1 MSEVVFQI
9 LRWVEAFFLLYLL
22 LYASYLFLS
31 VAMGA
36 WRLYHQD
43 RMRTIKNELKHD
55 FYFPVS
61 VLVPAHNEEVTI
73 LDNVKSLLDLD
84 YQLYEVIVI
93 DDGSGDETSQVLID
107 YFHMREVSR
116 PIRLSIPCKS
126 IEAVYEAPDTRVR
139 LTLLRKE
146 NGGKGDALNA
156 GINASQ
162 YPYFVC
168 IDADSVLQ
176 WDSLERIVQPV
187 LEDDDVV
194 AVGGLIRVAQCI
206 KFNPDGEGGAQR
218 ELSYHL
224 PWNFLTSMQVMEY
237 DRSFLASRILLDGFN
252 GNLIISGAFGLFKKS
267 VVIAAGGYATNV
279 LGEDMELVAKL
290 HAYCRSNMERYS
302 IRYEPNAV
310 CWSQAPS
317 TLPDLF
323 RQRRRW
329 HIGLFQC
336 ITRYRF
342 MFLKS
347 RFGMVGTISYLYY
360 LLYELYSPIIEV
372 VGLAVT
378 VAAALVGL
386 LNAKFMLQFY
396 LLFAIYSSILTITA
410 FFQRIYTQNIHISRQ
425 DVLRACIMCLIENI
439 FFRFVFDFIRLS
451 ALIGYQKNKGTWG
464 TIKRVRHSEAR

>member
-464 TIKRVRHSEAR
+464 AIKRVRHSEAR

>member
-1 MSEVVFQI
+1 MNEVIYQI
-9 LRWVEAFFLLYLL
+9 LRWVEVFFLLYLL

-36 WRLYHQD
+36 WRLYHLE
-43 RMRTIKNELKHD
+43 RMRAIKNELKHD

-61 VLVPAHNEEVTI
+61 ILVPAHNEAVTI
-73 LDNVKSLLDLD
+73 LDNVQSLLELD

-93 DDGSGDETSQVLID
+93 DDGSGDNTSQVLID
-107 YFHMREVSR
+107 HFHMREVHR
-116 PIRLSIPCKS
+116 PIRLSIPCKPIQS
-126 IEAVYEAPDTRVR
+126 VYEAPDSRVR

-156 GINASQ
+156 GINVSQ
-162 YPYFVC
+162 YPYFLC

-187 LEDDDVV
+187 MEDDGVV

-206 KFNPDGEGGAQR
+206 RFNPEGKGVAHR
-218 ELSYHL
+218 NLSYHL

-252 GNLIISGAFGLFKKS
+252 GNLIISGAFGLFKKN
-267 VVIAAGGYATNV
+267 VVIAAGGYATDV

-290 HAYCRSNMERYS
+290 HAYCRNNLERYS

-347 RFGMVGTISYLYY
+347 RFGMVGTVSYLYY

-372 VGLAVT
+372 LGLA
-378 VAAALVGL
+378 AAAGAALAGL
-386 LNAKFMLQFY
+386 LNVKFMIQFF
-396 LLFAIYSSILTITA
+396 LLFTVYSSILTITA
-410 FFQRIYTQNIHISRQ
+410 FFQRIYTQNIRISRQ
-425 DVLRACIMCLIENI
+425 DVFRACIMCLIENV

-451 ALIGYQKNKGTWG
+451 ALLSYRKNKGTWG
-464 TIKRVRHSEAR
+464 TIKRVRHSDAR

>member
-1 MSEVVFQI
+1 MSQIIFQVLRGMEV
-9 LRWVEAFFLLYLL
+9 FFLLYLL

-36 WRLYHQD
+36 WRLYRLD
-43 RMRTIKNELKHD
+43 RMRAIKNELKHE

-61 VLVPAHNEEVTI
+61 ILVPAHNEEVTI
-73 LDNVKSLLDLD
+73 LDNVQSLLKLD
-84 YQLYEVIVI
+84 YQLYEVIVV
-93 DDGSGDETSQVLID
+93 DDGSRDNTSQVLID
-107 YFHMREVSR
+107 YFHMKEVSR
-116 PIRLSIPCKS
+116 PIRLSIPCKA
-126 IEAVYEAPDTRVR
+126 IKAVYEAPDTRIR

-162 YPYFVC
+162 YPYFLC

-187 LEDDDVV
+187 MEDDDVV

-206 KFNPDGEGGAQR
+206 RFSPGEGVNAHR

-224 PWNFLTSMQVMEY
+224 PWNFLTCMQVMEY

-252 GNLIISGAFGLFKKS
+252 GNLIISGAFGLFKKN
-267 VVIAAGGYATNV
+267 VVIAAGGYATDV

-290 HAYCRSNMERYS
+290 HAYCRNNMERYS

-323 RQRRRW
+323 KQRRRW

-342 MFLKS
+342 MLLKS
-347 RFGMVGTISYLYY
+347 RFGMVGTVSYLYY

-372 VGLAVT
+372 IGLAGMVT
-378 VAAALVGL
+378 AAVVGM
-386 LNAKFMLQFY
+386 LNTTFMLRFY
-396 LLFAIYSSILTITA
+396 LLFAVYSSILTITA
-410 FFQRIYTQNIHISRQ
+410 FFQRIYTQNIRISRQ
-425 DVLRACIMCLIENI
+425 DVFRACIMCLIENI
-439 FFRFVFDFIRLS
+439 FFRFVFDFIRLN
-451 ALIGYQKNKGTWG
+451 AFLGYRKNKETWG
-464 TIKRVRHSEAR
+464 TIKRVRHNEAR

>member
-1 MSEVVFQI
+1 MSQLVFQI
-9 LRWVEAFFLLYLL
+9 LRVVETFFLLYLL

-36 WRLYHQD
+36 WRLYRLD

-73 LDNVKSLLDLD
+73 LDNVKSLLELD

-93 DDGSGDETSQVLID
+93 DDGSSDDTSQVLID
-107 YFHMREVSR
+107 HFHMKEVSR
-116 PIRLSIPCKS
+116 PIRLSIPCKP
-126 IEAVYEAPDTRVR
+126 IQAVYEAPDSRIR

-156 GINASQ
+156 GINAAQ
-162 YPYFVC
+162 YPYFLC

-187 LEDDDVV
+187 LEDDNVV

-206 KFNPDGEGGAQR
+206 QFNPEGTEGAHR
-218 ELSYHL
+218 KLSYHL

-267 VVIAAGGYATNV
+267 VVIAAGGYATDV

-290 HAYCRSNMERYS
+290 HAYCRNNMERYS

-323 RQRRRW
+323 KQRRRW

-347 RFGMVGTISYLYY
+347 RFGMVGTASYLYY

-372 VGLAVT
+372 VGLVVT
-378 VAAALVGL
+378 AAASLAGL
-386 LNAKFMLQFY
+386 LNARFMLQFF
-396 LLFAIYSSILTITA
+396 LLFAVYSSILTITA
-410 FFQRIYTQNIHISRQ
+410 FFQRIYTQNIRISRQ
-425 DVLRACIMCLIENI
+425 DIFRACIMCLIENI
-439 FFRFVFDFIRLS
+439 FFRFVFDFTRLS
-451 ALIGYQKNKGTWG
+451 AFISYRKNKETWG
-464 TIKRVRHSEAR
+464 TIKRIRHSEAR

>member
-1 MSEVVFQI
+1 MSQLIFQI
-9 LRWVEAFFLLYLL
+9 LRVVEAFFLLYLL

-36 WRLYHQD
+36 WRLYRLD

-61 VLVPAHNEEVTI
+61 ILVPAHNEEVTI
-73 LDNVKSLLDLD
+73 LDNVKSLLELD

-93 DDGSGDETSQVLID
+93 DDGSSDNTSRVLID
-107 YFHMREVSR
+107 HFHLKEVSR
-116 PIRLSIPCKS
+116 PIRMSIPCKPVR
-126 IEAVYEAPDTRVR
+126 AVYEAPDSRVR

-162 YPYFVC
+162 YPYFLC

-187 LEDDDVV
+187 MEDDHVV

-206 KFNPDGEGGAQR
+206 QFNPEGEGGAHR
-218 ELSYHL
+218 KLSYHL

-267 VVIAAGGYATNV
+267 VVIAAGGYATDV

-290 HAYCRSNMERYS
+290 HAYCRNNLERYS

-323 RQRRRW
+323 KQRRRW

-347 RFGMVGTISYLYY
+347 RFGLVGTASYLYY

-372 VGLAVT
+372 IGLAGT
-378 VAAALVGL
+378 AVAALAGL

-396 LLFAIYSSILTITA
+396 LLFAVYSAILTVTA

-425 DVLRACIMCLIENI
+425 DVFRACIMCLIENI
-439 FFRFVFDFIRLS
+439 FFRFVFDFIRLN
-451 ALIGYQKNKGTWG
+451 AFIGYRKNKGTWG

>member
-1 MSEVVFQI
+1 MSQLVFQI
-9 LRWVEAFFLLYLL
+9 LRVVETFFLLYLL

-36 WRLYHQD
+36 WRLYRLD

-73 LDNVKSLLDLD
+73 LDNVKSLLELD

-93 DDGSGDETSQVLID
+93 DDGSSDDTSQVLID
-107 YFHMREVSR
+107 HFHMKEVSR
-116 PIRLSIPCKS
+116 PIRLSIPCKP
-126 IEAVYEAPDTRVR
+126 IQAVYEAPDSRIR

-156 GINASQ
+156 GINAAQ
-162 YPYFVC
+162 YPYFLC

-187 LEDDDVV
+187 LEDDNVV

-206 KFNPDGEGGAQR
+206 QFNPEGTEGAHR
-218 ELSYHL
+218 KLSYHL

-267 VVIAAGGYATNV
+267 VVIAAGGYATDV

-290 HAYCRSNMERYS
+290 HAYCRNNMERYS

-323 RQRRRW
+323 KQRRRW

-347 RFGMVGTISYLYY
+347 RFGMVGTASYLYY

-372 VGLAVT
+372 VGLVVT
-378 VAAALVGL
+378 AAAALAGL
-386 LNAKFMLQFY
+386 LNARFMLQFF
-396 LLFAIYSSILTITA
+396 LLFAVYSSILTITA
-410 FFQRIYTQNIHISRQ
+410 FFQRIYTQNIRISRQ
-425 DVLRACIMCLIENI
+425 DIFRACIMCLIENI
-439 FFRFVFDFIRLS
+439 FFRFVFDFTRLS
-451 ALIGYQKNKGTWG
+451 AFISYRKNKETWE
-464 TIKRVRHSEAR
+464 TIKRIRHSEAR